1 MANLVRLEALQL
13 RRLAA
18 EVLRQ
23 LEVDDTAQVAEVR
36 ELSDGTWMVD
46 FEDRFPETRFP
57 GFAIDI
63 QQDWSPE
70 QAARELRLEL
80 RNKLWICP
88 LCQRRSRIRRVI
100 DREVFRVECDRC
112 GRFEI
117 ESALLD
123 QLRLAYEGK
132 DPGLV
137 DQLPR
142 LAEFVGR
149 AGGMPL
155 LSADSWRADQAS
167 FTTEDTE
174 DTEVKTPKN

>member
-1 MANLVRLEALQL
+1 MIRLESLQL

-18 EVLRQ
+18 EALRQ
-23 LEVDDTAQVAEVR
+23 LDVDATAQVTEVR

-46 FEDRFPETRFP
+46 FEDHSPDTRFP

-70 QAARELRLEL
+70 QAVRELRLEL

-88 LCQRRSRIRRVI
+88 LCQRRAQIRRVI
-100 DREVFRVECDRC
+100 DREVFRVQCDRC

-117 ESALLD
+117 ERALLD
-123 QLRLAYEGK
+123 EFRVAYEGN
-132 DPGLV
+132 DTFLRE
-137 DQLPR
+137 QLPR

-149 AGGMPL
+149 SEGMPL
-155 LSADSWRADQAS
+155 LSADNWRTLAS
-167 FTTEDTE
+167 AG
-174 DTEVKTPKN
+174 PA